1 MLDIAVP
8 QLTGGPLVGGAEEC
22 RCPPGY
28 AGYSCE
34 TCALGHYRDLR
45 DRSRGPGG
53 SCVRCPCSNSEDSCL
68 LLPTGQVQCVCRDG
82 WSGPNCQHRGGSIPG
97 FSAALFLHGHTVR
110 NFWLKGASDLFGKYF
125 NWVFIQLWC
134 RFFSYFLSVSSFH
147 PAFVIW
153 FRLIPSLLLAMLAL
167 LYTNCITLMFY
178 RTDIFLNFYW
188 KYRIFLF

>member
-1 MLDIAVP
+1 MP

-110 NFWLKGASDLFGKYF
+110 NFWLKVASHLFGKYF
-125 NWVFIQLWC
+125 QLSFYTALMQI
-134 RFFSYFLSVSSFH
+134 FFLLFECIFFPPSFCNMISAYSIS
-147 PAFVIW
+147 PACYACI
-153 FRLIPSLLLAMLAL
+153 AL
-167 LYTNCITLMFY
+167 Y
-178 RTDIFLNFYW
+178 
-188 KYRIFLF
+188 